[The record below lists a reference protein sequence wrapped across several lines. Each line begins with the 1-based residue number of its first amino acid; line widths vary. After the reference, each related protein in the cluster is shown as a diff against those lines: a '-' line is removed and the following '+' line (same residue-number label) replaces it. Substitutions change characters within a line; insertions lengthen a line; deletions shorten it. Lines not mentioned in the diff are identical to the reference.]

1 MAQQTVEMLVISDAM
16 PLIITPLWWE
26 KRCNYL
32 SISKRQLF
40 RRWSLAMDE

>member
-16 PLIITPLWWE
+16 ALIITPLWWE

-32 SISKRQLF
+32 SISNANY
-40 RRWSLAMDE
+40 SAVEV